1 MMKRRGFLQRVG
13 AGLAGTL
20 AASTFTA
27 GLPRA
32 RATGAR
38 ATAPS
43 ARFATARVRK
53 AVKLHMVEGDT
64 TTLEKFQ
71 LLQEIGFDGIELN
84 SPNDLSREEVLA
96 ARDETGLPIHGVVN
110 SVHWNKPLSDP
121 DPSVREEGIAG
132 MREALADAEAYGA
145 STMLLVPAVV
155 SEDVSYDA
163 AYERSQAAIRDVL
176 PDAERHG
183 VRIALENV
191 WNNFLLSPLEFARY
205 IDEFE
210 SPWIG
215 AYFDI
220 GNIANYGWPAQWIR
234 ILGERILKLDVKG
247 YSRAIRDEQG
257 PWEGFTD
264 IGQGDI
270 DWAAVTDALDDIG
283 YDGWAT
289 AEVSGGDPERL
300 RTIARQMDQVLP
312 VQGG

>member
-1 MMKRRGFLQRVG
+1 MKRRRFLQRVG

-27 GLPRA
+27 GALPSE
-32 RATGAR
+32 
-38 ATAPS
+38 ATALSVRHAP
-43 ARFATARVRK
+43 ARVRK
-53 AVKLHMVEGDT
+53 AVKLHMVEGDA
-64 TTLEKFQ
+64 TTLEKFR
-71 LLQEIGFDGIELN
+71 LLQEIGFDGVELN

-121 DPSVREEGIAG
+121 DPSVREEGMAG

-155 SEDVSYDA
+155 NEDVSYDA
-163 AYERSQAAIRDVL
+163 AYERSQAAIREVL

-205 IDEFE
+205 IDAFD

-220 GNIANYGWPAQWIR
+220 GNIANFGWPAQWIR
-234 ILGERILKLDVKG
+234 ILGDRILKLDVKG

-257 PWEGFTD
+257 RWEGFTD

-270 DWAAVTDALDDIG
+270 DWAAVTEALDDIG

-289 AEVSGGDPERL
+289 AEVSGGDPGRL

>member
-20 AASTFTA
+20 AASTFTMSA
-27 GLPRA
+27 SPSEATPLSVRRA
-32 RATGAR
+32 
-38 ATAPS
+38 P
-43 ARFATARVRK
+43 ARVRK
-53 AVKLHMVEGDT
+53 AVKLHMVEGDA
-64 TTLEKFQ
+64 TTLEKFR
-71 LLQEIGFDGIELN
+71 LLQEIGFDGVELN
-84 SPNDLSREEVLA
+84 SPNDLSRDEVLA

-220 GNIANYGWPAQWIR
+220 GNIANFGWPAQWIR
-234 ILGERILKLDVKG
+234 ILDDRILKLDVKG

-300 RTIARQMDQVLP
+300 RMIARQMDQVLP
-312 VQGG
+312 VTDGSE